1 VVMLLAGFV
10 VAQEFALEHVFEEFG
25 SDDARTFFTGL
36 RSADGKLERVVAGA
50 GVAIRKGRDA
60 EEDIVRRFRS
70 FVAQAAVFV
79 REGTAEKLDRS
90 EEHTSELQSR

>member
-1 VVMLLAGFV
+1 MLLAGFV

-79 REGTAEKLDRS
+79 RRS
-90 EEHTSELQSR
+90 EERRVGKECRSRWSTADG